1 MHDSTGVWDQ
11 GAASHQ
17 GQPAVPLAAERTG
30 QRASTDYLTRIAGCK
45 YRNLAEPGPERQN
58 GRVYSAGFFE
68 DRWRRY
74 PDPSLSRGCWPAA
87 GFGSSRS

>member
-1 MHDSTGVWDQ
+1 MSRLSRP
-11 GAASHQ
+11 AAA
-17 GQPAVPLAAERTG
+17 PEEAV
-30 QRASTDYLTRIAGCK
+30 
-45 YRNLAEPGPERQN
+45 LAEPGPERQN

-74 PDPSLSRGCWPAA
+74 PHPSISR

>member
-1 MHDSTGVWDQ
+1 MNPVVHRD
-11 GAASHQ
+11 A
-17 GQPAVPLAAERTG
+17 
-30 QRASTDYLTRIAGCK
+30 K
-45 YRNLAEPGPERQN
+45 YRNLAEPGPKRQN